1 MMETVAWKVLGMD
14 CTNCAVSITKYLNK
28 QGLQHV
34 KVNFIGGD
42 VQFEMANDINK
53 LDIEKGIEKL
63 GYKVQHTQATI
74 PTKKPILYFTNHLH
88 RFLFCLPFT
97 LLLMSHMLPWH
108 FHFLVNP
115 WWQLAICMPVY
126 FVGMG
131 YFAKSAYKSLLQGI
145 PNMNVLIAT
154 GATAAFIYSL
164 IGAIG
169 NLGNDFI
176 FFETTAT
183 IFTLVFLGEWVE
195 HSAVTATQKALNNL
209 VSKQLVMANMIAY
222 DDQHNE
228 QIFTIENSQL
238 KTGDLI
244 LIKTGEQV
252 PADCKILWGEAQ
264 VNEALLTG
272 ESTLLHKLKK
282 DTLIGGSIVHD
293 GTVKAQVTAAGNH
306 TVLSNIIQLVKQ
318 AQHEKPPIQQLADKI
333 SALFVPIVIGIAI
346 CTFIINYYV
355 VHTNA
360 TNALMRSIA
369 VLVISCPCAMGL
381 ATPAAIAVGLGRA
394 TKNGILF
401 RDAKSLE
408 LFKTITTVVFDKTG
422 TLTIGNFTINNYY
435 TNIDDASFKQLIFSI
450 EKYSNHPIAIA
461 ISNQWKTSN
470 PILFK
475 KVEEVKGV
483 GMVAIDTKGDK
494 YQLGSYEIAATL
506 TTEKNHTAYLIKND
520 ELIGWLDLED
530 SIRPEAKQV
539 IQYLHSKN
547 IATILLSGDTIEKC
561 TILAK
566 QLGIKKVYAAKK
578 PAEKLSIIEQLNASS
593 PVAMVG
599 DGINDAPALAKATIG
614 ISMSDASQLAIQT
627 AQVVLLKN
635 GLQQLPLAL
644 GLGKHTFTTIQQNL
658 FWAFIY
664 NIVAI
669 PIAAMGVL
677 SPGIAALAMGL
688 SDVVL
693 AINSI
698 QLQFKKVV

>member
-209 VSKQLVMANMIAY
+209 VSRQLVMANMIAY